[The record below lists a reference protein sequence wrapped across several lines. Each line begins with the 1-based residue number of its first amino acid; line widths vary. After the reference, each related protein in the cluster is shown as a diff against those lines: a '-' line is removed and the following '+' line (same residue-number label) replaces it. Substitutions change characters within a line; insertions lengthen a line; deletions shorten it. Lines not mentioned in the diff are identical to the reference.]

1 MECHSSTQKEEL
13 ICTSPGA
20 NPCPVSYY
28 TAQTIDDFFQ
38 CSTLREN
45 QFVSEQQRREGA
57 LRGWGLS
64 VALWISG
71 VCYTFLG
78 RWWCQ
83 CVGPACKLNGE
94 TEKCIIDQGDAK
106 VSRSQHRIRFRYRV
120 INPQAWIK
128 AKELICTLS
137 FPVALLHSVFKCLLH
152 SELRKIGRLLIG
164 KTSAR
169 HQRES

>member
-1 MECHSSTQKEEL
+1 MPCILLHRSDDWWFLSMQHIERESICQWTTEE
-13 ICTSPGA
+13 G
-20 NPCPVSYY
+20 
-28 TAQTIDDFFQ
+28 
-38 CSTLREN
+38 
-45 QFVSEQQRREGA
+45 G
-57 LRGWGLS
+57 S

-128 AKELICTLS
+128 AKEPICTLS